1 MAGQTVWGID
11 IGQCALKAIK
21 LTFDSKQDRAVA
33 VAFDYVEHPKI
44 LSQPDAEPDE
54 LIKAAI
60 EKFAE
65 RNPLDGAQVLISVPG
80 QAGLSRFVKLPPV
93 EPKKVPDIVNF
104 EAKQQIP
111 FALTDVVWDYQRI
124 GAADDDEDGG
134 PVELEVGIFA
144 IRKDSVR
151 KHLEPFQSKSID
163 VHTVQLAPVALYNY
177 AAFDIIYHA
186 HANKPAAEGQEGE
199 AVAEEE
205 EGDAIVILDIGADKT
220 DVVITDGDSIW
231 LRNLPIGGNHF
242 TRALTKDLK
251 LTFAKA
257 EHLKRNATK
266 APDPKKLYQAM
277 RPVFQ
282 DFVGELQ
289 RSIGFFA
296 STHRGTT
303 IKKIVGM
310 GNGFRL
316 PGLQKFL
323 QQNLQYK
330 VEKVGAFNG
339 LVGDDVIKD
348 QTFLDNVMSFSV
360 AYGLALQ
367 GIEQTPI
374 QTNLLPQEIRVAR
387 LIRDKKPWSLLAAS
401 VLLLGFSSVFMGNYF
416 SLKAVSKEKFDG
428 PANQARSEAGQY
440 QKFSNDFKS
449 AMTAYGA
456 VNDRA
461 KQVIGAKRLESR
473 ELWLRAM
480 QMLSLAIPP
489 RSPVDVRDIAGLKEV
504 NIEAVRG
511 VYFMT
516 LGEWF
521 GKLDAEDL
529 QSMAL
534 ADRQAPPGTP
544 GWVFQIRGYTFNQG
558 TRIYIQDSIL
568 KNLQSEPLRKL
579 GVSHACLAEFKFIDN
594 WTPSQSGTS
603 LSFRDIAPKGKGSSS
618 RGDTLFGAASGGNRV
633 ALGPASTSK
642 KDDEFKELPEDM
654 RDYMKTSL
662 DLNKQAG
669 NTNKIQRTDFIIEFA
684 WNPDYKPPEVPP
696 MGTEGAPGTPPG
708 APGTPAAG
716 MTPPTPPG
724 GPVPAAPVVPTPA
737 TGAPAAP
744 VAGVPPTPTPPAN
757 GVPPTPAAVP
767 ASSPPPIPSPVP
779 PTVPGQPPKGAD
791 DPQ

>member
-21 LTFDSKQDRAVA
+21 LTYDSKQDRAVA

-124 GAADDDEDGG
+124 GAADDEEDGG

-151 KHLEPFQSKSID
+151 KHLEPFQSKGID

-186 HANKPAAEGQEGE
+186 HANKAAEGQEGE

-330 VEKVGAFNG
+330 VEKVGSFNG

-440 QKFSNDFKS
+440 QKFNNDFKT

-461 KQVIGAKRLESR
+461 KLVIGAKRLESR

-489 RSPVDVRDIAGLKEV
+489 RSPVDVRDIASLEEV

-529 QSMAL
+529 QSMAQ

-544 GWVFQIRGYTFNQG
+544 GWVFQIRGFTFNKG
-558 TRIYIQDSIL
+558 TRIHIQDSIL

-579 GVSHACLAEFKFIDN
+579 GVSHACLAEFKFNDN
-594 WTPSQSGTS
+594 WTPSQSGTT

-618 RGDTLFGAASGGNRV
+618 RSDTLFGTSSGGNRI
-633 ALGPASTSK
+633 ALSPASTTK
-642 KDDEFKELPEDM
+642 KDDEFKELPADM
-654 RDYMKTSL
+654 REYMKTSL

-716 MTPPTPPG
+716 MTPTPPG
-724 GPVPAAPVVPTPA
+724 MPTPA
-737 TGAPAAP
+737 T
-744 VAGVPPTPTPPAN
+744 
-757 GVPPTPAAVP
+757 
-767 ASSPPPIPSPVP
+767 PVP
-779 PTVPGQPPKGAD
+779 PTGVPATPAVVPAATPTPVPPPAPPVTAGQPPSGAD
-791 DPQ
+791 DPPQ

>member
-124 GAADDDEDGG
+124 GAADDEEESG

-163 VHTVQLAPVALYNY
+163 VHVVQLAPVALYNY

-186 HANKPAAEGQEGE
+186 HANKPAAEGQEAE
-199 AVAEEE
+199 AAPAEEE

-330 VEKVGAFNG
+330 VEKVGTFNG
-339 LVGDDVIKD
+339 LVGDDVVKD

-440 QKFSNDFKS
+440 QKFDNDFKS
-449 AMTAYGA
+449 ALTAYGA
-456 VNDRA
+456 VNERA

-489 RSPVDVRDIAGLKEV
+489 RSPVDVRNIADLKEV

-521 GKLDAEDL
+521 SKLDVEDL
-529 QSMAL
+529 QTMAQV
-534 ADRQAPPGTP
+534 DRQAPPGTP

-579 GVSHACLAEFKFIDN
+579 GVSHACLAEFKFNDN
-594 WTPSQSGTS
+594 WTPSQSGTT

-618 RGDTLFGAASGGNRV
+618 RADTLFGTSSGSNRV
-633 ALGPASTSK
+633 VLGTTNTTK
-642 KDDEFKELPEDM
+642 KDEEFKELPADM
-654 RDYMKTSL
+654 QNYMKTSL
-662 DLNKQAG
+662 DSNKQAG

-696 MGTEGAPGTPPG
+696 VGTEGAPGTVPG
-708 APGTPAAG
+708 APGMPGAG
-716 MTPPTPPG
+716 MTPTPPG
-724 GPVPAAPVVPTPA
+724 VPAPA
-737 TGAPAAP
+737 TPGVPGPAAGAPPTTSPPA
-744 VAGVPPTPTPPAN
+744 AGVPPTPPA
-757 GVPPTPAAVP
+757 VPTAAPGAVP
-767 ASSPPPIPSPVP
+767 A
-779 PTVPGQPPKGAD
+779 QPPRGAD
-791 DPQ
+791 DPPQ

>member
-21 LTFDSKQDRAVA
+21 LSFDSKQDRAVA

-54 LIKAAI
+54 LIRSAL

-65 RNPLDGAQVLISVPG
+65 RNPLDGSQVLISVPG

-93 EPKKVPDIVNF
+93 DPKKVGDIVTF

-134 PVELEVGIFA
+134 PIELEVGIFA
-144 IRKDSVR
+144 IRKESVR
-151 KHLEPFQSKSID
+151 KHLEPFQAKGID
-163 VHTVQLAPVALYNY
+163 VHVVQLAPVALYNY
-177 AAFDIIYHA
+177 AAFDVIYHA
-186 HANKPAAEGQEGE
+186 HANKPVAVGPDGE
-199 AVAEEE
+199 ALPAEDEE

-296 STHRGTT
+296 STHRGMT

-330 VEKVGAFNG
+330 VEKVAAFNG
-339 LVGDDVIKD
+339 LIGDDVIKD
-348 QTFLDNVMSFSV
+348 QTFVDNVLSFSV

-401 VLLLGFSSVFMGNYF
+401 ALLLGFSSVFVGNYF

-440 QKFSNDFKS
+440 QKFNNDFKQ
-449 AMTAYGA
+449 AKTAYGA

-461 KQVIGAKRLESR
+461 KLVIGAKRLEAR

-480 QMLSLAIPP
+480 RILSLAIPA
-489 RSPVDVRDIAGLKEV
+489 RAQGEVRNVADLPEI

-511 VYFMT
+511 IYFTT

-521 GKLDAEDL
+521 GKLDADDL
-529 QSMAL
+529 QSMYQT
-534 ADRQAPPGTP
+534 DRQQPPGTP
-544 GWVFQIRGYTFNQG
+544 GWVFQVRGYTFNKG
-558 TRIYIQDSIL
+558 TRNYLLDSIL
-568 KNLQSEPLRKL
+568 KNLQSDELRKL
-579 GVSHACLAEFKFIDN
+579 GVSHAILADFKFNEN
-594 WTPSQSGTS
+594 WTPAQSGTG
-603 LSFRDIAPKGKGSSS
+603 LTFRDIAPKGKGGAA
-618 RGDTLFGAASGGNRV
+618 RTDMTLFGAPGGGNRPIV
-633 ALGPASTSK
+633 MGPTTGAK
-642 KDDEFKELPEDM
+642 KDEEFKLLPVDM

-662 DLNKQAG
+662 DRNKQAG
-669 NTNKIQRTDFIIEFA
+669 NVNKIQRTDFVLEFA
-684 WNPDYKPPEVPP
+684 WNPDYIPPEAPP
-696 MGTEGAPGTPPG
+696 AATEGVPGTIPDPN
-708 APGTPAAG
+708 APAV
-716 MTPPTPPG
+716 PPG
-724 GPVPAAPVVPTPA
+724 GIPAPGVVPGGSPVPGATPPAGVVPPPAAPVVQ
-737 TGAPAAP
+737 PAAP
-744 VAGVPPTPTPPAN
+744 VAAPVAPAVPPPAPVTPPPGA
-757 GVPPTPAAVP
+757 PAGAGK
-767 ASSPPPIPSPVP
+767 S
-779 PTVPGQPPKGAD
+779 AD